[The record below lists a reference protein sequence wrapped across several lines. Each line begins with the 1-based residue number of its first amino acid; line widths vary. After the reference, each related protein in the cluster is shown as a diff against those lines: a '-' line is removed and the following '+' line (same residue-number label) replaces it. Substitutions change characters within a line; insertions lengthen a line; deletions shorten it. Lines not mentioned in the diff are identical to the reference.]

1 MKTFKKL
8 LLLNWHYIS
17 REVIELGDINFLTG
31 KNASGKSTVI
41 DAMQLLLLGDTTG
54 NYFNKAAN
62 DKSRRTLIG
71 YAKGELSDADA
82 SFNYLRSGRFTTHL
96 ALEVYDDVKR
106 QSFVLGFVMD
116 VEGDDS
122 SDKKFYFMDGTLPEN
137 NFVQDNR
144 AMSMEALRGQWKREG
159 VRHTFYGTQT
169 DYRNDFKVKM
179 GHLNDKYFELFKK
192 AVAFKPDVDLKRF
205 ITEFICETE
214 NQVDITHMQDNIRH
228 YERLK
233 QEAETVATMVEQ
245 LEDISSIYK
254 EFLKEQQNEKL
265 YGFLIAKGEIEALN
279 EELEGLRMQLKTLE
293 EKILRDTDHL
303 ADLEKEIEI
312 SQLEIGRKQGQLV
325 EFEPYRIEQDCK
337 ARIQEYKSQNEALD
351 RDVDKVLQ
359 RLKAWSRRWL
369 AVLESEGD
377 AEVVTPQVA
386 SEAMTAEATASQ
398 AMPAVDTE
406 ALIGMLRQVLIDC
419 DSREFGLELQSL
431 REYAAALR
439 SYKLKGME
447 AYEAS
452 LRSLEEEIRGA
463 EAKRNQLN
471 QGIKPFE
478 QPVLKLKG
486 LLETQLSEQNGGL
499 VTVDVFCEL
508 IEIADERWKNAIEGY
523 LHTQKF
529 NLIVAPE
536 YFEQAIRLY
545 DQHKHSLGLYGV
557 GLVDVG
563 KIMERGSKCEAG
575 SLAEEIQTDNKF
587 ARAYV
592 DYLLG
597 QVMKCEDVAALR
609 KHRVSITAGGM
620 LYKNYVAAQIH
631 PGRYE
636 FPYIGRQA
644 VKRQLELFE
653 EKLKGFH
660 SQKAALEQ
668 KLIPLRAFQKL
679 ESLTQDAVEDYGD
692 AQLKQVKFQEN
703 RMQIRALQTTLET
716 LDMSAILRFREE
728 LGILQKAQDK
738 RRGRCADLKAGIKQD
753 REICGA
759 LKMDRIPSAEKGY
772 ESRREA
778 FVAAYDSSYQAGI
791 GEPRYLQ
798 ELQRLK
804 RHDRIRDNFDQVYK
818 TAQNRRAEAFSRLVD
833 GRSRFERLHRRDL
846 GLTAVHN
853 EKYDALLEALKE
865 TELPS
870 FMEKIEE
877 AIGRAQQEF
886 KDDFIS
892 KLKSNIDTV
901 NRQIEAL
908 NASLKSIRFGKDHY
922 RFEVK
927 PDDFHRKYYDMIMD
941 DMLMSGFNLF
951 SSDFQSRHKDALDD
965 LFKKIVDVGETGI
978 SAAER
983 AELEKNIE
991 KYTDYRTYLAFD
1003 LIVTDE
1009 NGVKSHLSKMLNKK
1023 SGGETQTPFF
1033 ISVLASFH
1041 RLYALGDKRRE
1052 DTMRLIIFDEA
1063 FSKMDHERIEESLK
1077 LLRDMK
1083 FQALISAPTEKI
1095 ANIAPFADKTLCVL
1109 RTKQVTSVRQ
1119 WDKYRLGEV

>member
-54 NYFNKAAN
+54 NFFNKAAN

-265 YGFLIAKGEIEALN
+265 YGFLIGKGEIEALN

-377 AEVVTPQVA
+377 AEAVTPQVA
-386 SEAMTAEATASQ
+386 SEAMTDEATTSQ

-406 ALIGMLRQVLIDC
+406 GLIGMLRQVLIDC
-419 DSREFGLELQSL
+419 DSREFGMALQSL
-431 REYAAALR
+431 REYATALR

-478 QPVLKLKG
+478 QPVVKLKG
-486 LLETQLSEQNGGL
+486 LLETQLSEQTGGL
-499 VTVDVFCEL
+499 VSVDVFCEL

-545 DQHKHSLGLYGV
+545 DQHKHSLSLYGV

-563 KIMERGSKCEAG
+563 KILERGSKREAG

-587 ARAYV
+587 ARAYA

-597 QVMKCEDVAALR
+597 QVMKCEDVTELR
-609 KHRVSITAGGM
+609 KHRVAITAGGM

-653 EKLKGFH
+653 EKLKGFYI
-660 SQKAALEQ
+660 QKAALEQ

-692 AQLKQVKFQEN
+692 AQLKQVKLQEN

-753 REICGA
+753 RETFSA

-772 ESRREA
+772 ESRLEA
-778 FVAAYDSSYQAGI
+778 FDAAYEISYQAGI

-804 RHDRIRDNFDQVYK
+804 RHDRIRDNFDQAYK
-818 TAQNRRAEAFSRLVD
+818 TAQNRKAEAFTRLVE
-833 GRSRFERLHRRDL
+833 GRSRFETLHRRDL

-853 EKYDALLEALKE
+853 EKYDALLETLKE

-870 FMEKIEE
+870 FMEKIDE

-951 SSDFQSRHKDALDD
+951 SSDFQSRHKEALDD

-978 SAAER
+978 SASER

-1083 FQALISAPTEKI
+1083 FQVLISAPTEKI

>member
-17 REVIELGDINFLTG
+17 REVIELEDINFLTG

-41 DAMQLLLLGDTTG
+41 DAMQLLLLGDTSG

-106 QSFVLGFVMD
+106 QSFVLGFLMD

-122 SDKKFYFMDGTLPEN
+122 SDKKFYFMEGTLPEH
-137 NFVQDNR
+137 NFVRDNR
-144 AMSMEALRGQWKREG
+144 ALSMEELRGGWKREG
-159 VRHTFYGTQT
+159 IKHTFYGTQT

-265 YGFLIAKGEIEALN
+265 YGFLIGKGELEALK
-279 EELEGLRMQLKTLE
+279 EELEGLRLQLKGLE
-293 EKILRDTDHL
+293 EKIRRDTDHL
-303 ADLEKEIEI
+303 AALEKEIETSHMEI
-312 SQLEIGRKQGQLV
+312 SRKQSQLF

-337 ARIQEYKSQNEALD
+337 ARIQEYKAQNEALE

-359 RLKAWSRRWL
+359 RVKAWSRRWL
-369 AVLESEGD
+369 AVLESEGG
-377 AEVVTPQVA
+377 T
-386 SEAMTAEATASQ
+386 EAMTSEVASDAVAAVATTAE
-398 AMPAVDTE
+398 AMPAEDTE
-406 ALIGMLRQVLIDC
+406 ALIATLRDALNDI
-419 DSREFGLELQSL
+419 DSRAFGLNLQSL
-431 REYAAALR
+431 REHAAAL
-439 SYKLKGME
+439 KDLKVKGAE
-447 AYEAS
+447 VYEAGQ
-452 LRSLEEEIRGA
+452 RSLEEEIREA
-463 EAKRNQLN
+463 ETKRNQLN
-471 QGIKPFE
+471 QGIKPFD
-478 QPVLKLKG
+478 QPVLKLKD
-486 LLETQLSEQNGGL
+486 LLETRLSERAGSP
-499 VTVDVFCEL
+499 VSVDVFCEL
-508 IEIADERWKNAIEGY
+508 MEIADERWKNAIEGY

-536 YFEQAIRLY
+536 HFEEAIRLY
-545 DQHKHSLGLYGV
+545 DQHKHSLSLYGV

-563 KIMERGSKCEAG
+563 KIMERGPKREAG

-587 ARAYV
+587 ARIYA

-597 QVMKCEDVAALR
+597 QVMKCEEVTALR
-609 KHRVSITAGGM
+609 KHRIAITASGM
-620 LYKNYVAAQIH
+620 LYKNYVAAQMR
-631 PGRYE
+631 PDRYE

-653 EKLKGFH
+653 EKLKGLYN
-660 SQKAALEQ
+660 QREALEQ
-668 KLIPLRAFQKL
+668 KLVPLRAFQKL
-679 ESLTQDAVEDYGD
+679 ETLTQDAVEDYGD
-692 AQLKQVKFQEN
+692 AHVKQVKLQEN
-703 RMQIRALQTTLET
+703 MMQIRALQKTLET
-716 LDMSAILRFREE
+716 LDMSAILRLREE
-728 LGILQKAQDK
+728 LEGLEKAQYK
-738 RRGRCADLKAGIKQD
+738 RQGRFADLKAGIKRDQ
-753 REICGA
+753 ETCGVLGA
-759 LKMDRIPSAEKGY
+759 VGIPSAEKLF
-772 ESRREA
+772 ESRRETFDTTYEA
-778 FVAAYDSSYQAGI
+778 SYRAEI
-791 GEPRYLQ
+791 GEPRYQQ

-804 RHDRIRDNFDQVYK
+804 RHDRIRDNFDQAYK
-818 TAQNRRAEAFSRLVD
+818 TAQNRRGEAFTRLVE
-833 GRSRFERLHRRDL
+833 GRNRFETLHRRDL
-846 GLTAVHN
+846 GVAAEHN
-853 EKYDALLEALKE
+853 EKYDALLETLRE

-870 FMEKIEE
+870 FMEKIDE

-951 SSDFQSRHKDALDD
+951 SSDFQSRHKEVLDD

-1109 RTKQVTSVRQ
+1109 RTKQVTSVRE
-1119 WDKYRLGEV
+1119 WDKYRLGEG